1 MCVLR
6 ACLAIGFS
14 VMATAAVAEERRELG
29 PHEHGTGR
37 LVVAIE
43 GNRISMALDAPG
55 ADVVV
60 VHVRTGSCDIDDGD
74 AGTVRLGPGDS
85 AWWVGGA
92 GRVPG
97 ARSDGSLRR

>member
-1 MCVLR
+1 MTPSGRTIGWNVGDVPDTETDVVVTIRYR
-6 ACLAIGFS
+6 AT
-14 VMATAAVAEERRELG
+14 VQTR
-29 PHEHGTGR
+29 
-37 LVVAIE
+37 
-43 GNRISMALDAPG
+43 LDAPG

-92 GRVPG
+92 GRVVSSE
-97 ARSDGSLRR
+97 ADVVRFDLTSTA